1 MYKKLLLLLMLIMPS
16 VAFAQTGGV
25 KGKILEAGSNE
36 PMIGVTI
43 VVDGTTKGT
52 ITDLDGNFTLA
63 NLKAGDIS
71 LKITYVGYEDVT
83 KKVTIEANE
92 TQDLG
97 IILIQSTST
106 GIEGVEIFASV
117 VVDRKTPVAVSKVGA
132 VVITEQLGGME
143 LPEILNSTP
152 GVYATKGSGAFGDA
166 RINIRGFGQEET
178 VFMLNGVP
186 LNDMENGRMFWS
198 NFSGLSEVTRNM
210 EVQRGLGAS
219 KLGVNSV
226 GGTVNI
232 ITKPAENKRGGKL
245 ETAFGNGS
253 WNNRVSL
260 TLNTGKMEGGWAA
273 TFQGARITGDG
284 YIDGAYVDA
293 WSYYFALSK
302 EINKKHSILFS
313 AFGAPT
319 DRGSVFTAPSL
330 EEYDR
335 LDNYK
340 ANFATGYLN
349 GELFNT
355 RQNKSHKPQIS
366 LMHLWDINDKMFLT
380 TSAYVS
386 FARVYS
392 SGNASNYAA
401 ENIPNQN
408 DGLINLEAMQTANLA
423 NEQTVQNPYG
433 NAFSGSITGEQSLYY
448 LDASHNDHNWY
459 GIISNLNYKISSNTT
474 AIFGL
479 DFRDYTG
486 LHYET
491 VRNLYGGDF
500 VLDQTGPGIDANLL
514 VPNNVARKGDKIGY
528 DYDGNVRWGSAFA
541 QIEHTFLDKFDAFAS
556 LNLSKTQM
564 WRYGNSW
571 SGQSAFIDNS
581 FGKSDVRVFNNY
593 NFKLGLNYRVDGRNS
608 VYVNAGRFTRAPFL
622 RNSFAEDRN
631 TNNYLEGLKS
641 ETIHSAELG
650 YMYRSSS
657 FRVKA
662 NLYYTKWDDRAF
674 STSFL
679 DEQGNQISFAITGQG
694 AVHRGFELEGAV
706 NVLPN
711 LEITGMLSLG
721 DWFWS
726 NNVESIVATEV
737 NGATTLDTINVFAKD
752 LPIGDVAQTT
762 VFLGAHY
769 KLKDGYVGARFNF
782 FDDLYESFNPE
793 EIDTEIKRN
802 SLVPLPSYKMVDIYA
817 GYYFKIG
824 ENDAKI
830 SANVHNL
837 LDEIFVRRQNVFG
850 PQVGFRRNYNVSIS
864 MTF

>member
-1 MYKKLLLLLMLIMPS
+1 
-16 VAFAQTGGV
+16 
-25 KGKILEAGSNE
+25 
-36 PMIGVTI
+36 
-43 VVDGTTKGT
+43 
-52 ITDLDGNFTLA
+52 
-63 NLKAGDIS
+63 KAGETT
-71 LKITYVGYEDVT
+71 LKITYVGYEDVA
-83 KKVTIEANE
+83 KKVTIESGK
-92 TQDLG
+92 TKDLG
-97 IILIQSTST
+97 TIFIVSAST

-132 VVITEQLGGME
+132 IVIAEQLGGME

-152 GVYATKGSGAFGDA
+152 GVYATKGNGSFGDA
-166 RINIRGFGQEET
+166 RINIRGFNQEET
-178 VFMLNGVP
+178 VFMMNGVP

-198 NFSGLSEVTRNM
+198 NFAGLSEVTRNM

-232 ITKPAENKRGGKL
+232 ITKPSGNKKGGKI
-245 ETAFGNGS
+245 EAAFGNGS
-253 WNNRVSL
+253 WNNRFGL
-260 TLNTGKMEGGWAA
+260 TLNTGKMKGGWAA
-273 TFQGARITGDG
+273 TFQGARITGNG

-302 EINKKHSILFS
+302 QINKKHSILFT

-330 EEYDR
+330 AEYDR

-340 ANFATGYLN
+340 ANLATGYLN

-366 LMHLWDINDKMFLT
+366 LMHLWEVNDKIFVT

-392 SGNASNYAA
+392 TGNAQNFAA
-401 ENIPNQN
+401 PAIANQN
-408 DGLINLEAMQTANLA
+408 DGLINLEAMQTANLG
-423 NEQTVQNPYG
+423 NQQTVQNPYG
-433 NAFSGSITGEQSLYY
+433 DAFSGSVTGEQSLYY

-459 GIISNLNYKISSNTT
+459 GIISNLNYKINSTTT
-474 AIFGL
+474 AIFGV

-491 VRNLYGGDF
+491 VRNLYGGDY
-500 VLDQTGPGIDANLL
+500 VLDQTGPGTDANLL
-514 VPNNVARKGDKIGY
+514 IPNNVARKGDRIGY
-528 DYDGNVRWGSAFA
+528 DYDGNVRWGSAFV
-541 QIEHTFLDKFDAFAS
+541 QIEKTFADKFDAFAS
-556 LNLSKTQM
+556 MNISKTQM

-571 SGQSAFIDNS
+571 SGQSAFSDNS
-581 FGKSDVRVFNNY
+581 FGKSDVRVFNNF

-608 VYVNAGRFTRAPFL
+608 VYVNAGTFTRAPFL
-622 RNSFAEDRN
+622 RNSFADTRN

-641 ETIHSAELG
+641 ERIKSAELG

-657 FRVKA
+657 FKIKA
-662 NLYYTKWDDRAF
+662 NLYITEWNDRSF
-674 STSFL
+674 STSFP

-694 AVHRGFELEGAV
+694 AVHQGFELEGSV

-711 LEITGMLSLG
+711 LEIKGMLSLG

-726 NNVESIVATEV
+726 NNVNSIVATEI
-737 NGATTLDTINVFAKD
+737 NGATMLDTVSVFAQD

-762 VFLGAHY
+762 VFIGAHY
-769 KLKDGYVGARFNF
+769 KLKGGYIGARFNF
-782 FDDLYESFNPE
+782 FDDLYESFDPE

-802 SLVPLPSYKMVDIYA
+802 SLVPLPSYQMVDIYA
-817 GYYFKIG
+817 GYFFKIG

-837 LDEIFVRRQNVFG
+837 LDELVVRRQNRFG
-850 PQVGFRRNYNVSIS
+850 PQLGFLRNYNVSIS
-864 MTF
+864 MSF